1 MKNRTLHVGLLRSA
15 IASALLPMLIAVG
28 TASAASP
35 VSLDVRPLLGGR
47 FESGGWL
54 ALAVKLT
61 NDGPPVAGFLVAGTS
76 DGTARRPVELPAGA
90 RKQVTLYVRPQAF
103 QRKIEVRFEKGAD
116 LLAKAEAE
124 LQVMDSSTSAQ
135 AVIVGDG
142 SGSLRAQLL
151 SRGAG
156 LPEPVSLLPADLPE
170 RPEPLAGVEVI
181 VWAGDSSALSPAQRR
196 SLERWVAAGGQL
208 IVMGGP
214 DWQARSEAF
223 SDLLPVSG
231 LHAVDGAT
239 ASGLGS
245 WLGGT
250 APSGKMTA
258 ASGKAADG
266 ALVLAKLEAKGDE
279 PLLAAVSR
287 GAGRVL
293 YLAVDLANDQF
304 RGWDGASLLWSRLV
318 PEDLLSAQ
326 FRGGFPGPDQAN
338 SMTQALASLPS
349 LDVPPAELLLAVI
362 VGYILLIGPISYLVL
377 RRFDRR
383 ELAWLTAPLLVIVFS
398 ACSYGI
404 GSSLKGSEVIL
415 NQINLVRVAAGG
427 SAASV
432 EAYAGLF
439 SPNRATYDL
448 TVKADALLA
457 TMNSTNFQP
466 QPQSNQL
473 TYVTDQ
479 GNPAH
484 LRGLD
489 VSVFG
494 FQSVRAD
501 AVVDYEPS
509 LRVEWRVRER
519 GIEGTV
525 TNAGS
530 AEIEDVAVVG
540 QSSGTLIGNLK
551 PGQSKDFSG
560 TLANL
565 NGGSVS
571 DQIYGFNN
579 FDPSSQTDRSLMTRR
594 AVIDSLVGFG
604 GGGVVAMKG
613 GGVSSS
619 LGLDSGPFILGWRAD
634 PGPIEITVDARVVQ
648 RYDQTVEVISGR
660 PTFGPGP
667 VRIEPAQISTR
678 IVSTNGEASV
688 QQPGFVSLGNG
699 EVVFSLGLPLEASGL
714 APTKVTLLTAP
725 DPSIIL
731 GNQGDAGVF
740 LPPGFKLSVR
750 DPTSGEWVAL
760 GDLSRASRFEIDDP
774 TTVIDSGGTIE
785 VRIRGSGIDPSFGQT
800 TIFVGARVE
809 GVVAE

>member
-1 MKNRTLHVGLLRSA
+1 MKNRTLQVSLLRSTL
-15 IASALLPMLIAVG
+15 ASALLLMLVAVG
-28 TASAASP
+28 ATAAASP

-54 ALAVKLT
+54 ALAVRLT
-61 NDGPPVAGFLVAGTS
+61 NDGPPVAGYLLAGTS

-103 QRKIEVRFEKGAD
+103 QRKIEVRFEKDANV
-116 LLAKAEAE
+116 LAKAEAE
-124 LQVMDSSTSAQ
+124 LQVLDSTSSAQ
-135 AVIVGDG
+135 VVIVGDG

-156 LPEPVSLLPADLPE
+156 LPEPTSLLPADLPE
-170 RPEPLAGVEVI
+170 RPEPLAGVDVI
-181 VWAGDSSALSPAQRR
+181 VWAADSTALNPAQRR

-208 IVMGGP
+208 VVLGGP

-231 LHAVDGAT
+231 LHAVDNAT
-239 ASGLGS
+239 ATGLSG
-245 WLGGT
+245 WLGGA
-250 APSGKMTA
+250 APAGKLTA
-258 ASGKAADG
+258 ASGQVADG
-266 ALVLAKLEAKGDE
+266 ALVLATLQEKGAE
-279 PLLAAVSR
+279 PLLAAISR
-287 GAGRVL
+287 GAGRVF
-293 YLAVDLANDQF
+293 YFAVDLATDQF

-318 PEDLLSAQ
+318 PEDLVSAQ
-326 FRGGFPGPDQAN
+326 FGGVFPGPDQAN

-383 ELAWLTAPLLVIVFS
+383 ELAWLTAPLLVIIFS

-457 TMNSTNFQP
+457 TLNTSNFQP

-473 TYVTDQ
+473 AYVTDQ

-501 AVVDYEPS
+501 AVVDYQPS
-509 LRVEWRVRER
+509 LQVEWRVRER

-530 AEIEDVAVVG
+530 VEIEDVTIIG
-540 QSSGTLIGNLK
+540 QNTGTLIGNLK
-551 PGQSKDFSG
+551 PGESKDFSG
-560 TLANL
+560 TPANL

-571 DQIYGFNN
+571 DQVYGFNN
-579 FDPSSQTDRSLMTRR
+579 FDPSSQADRSLMTRR

-604 GGGVVAMKG
+604 GEFAVKG
-613 GGVSSS
+613 GASSS
-619 LGLDSGPFILGWRAD
+619 LGLDGGPFVLGWRSD
-634 PGPIEITVDARVVQ
+634 PGPIEITVDDRVVQ

-678 IVSTNGEASV
+678 IVSTDGDASV

-731 GNQGDAGVF
+731 GNQGNPGIF

-750 DPTSGEWVAL
+750 DPSSGEWVTL
-760 GDLSRASRFEIDDP
+760 GDLAQSSQFEIDDP
-774 TTVIDSGGTIE
+774 TTVLDSGGTIE
-785 VRIRGSGIDPSFGQT
+785 VRISGAGIDASFGQT
-800 TIFVGARVE
+800 TIFVGARVD
-809 GVVAE
+809 GVIAE

>member
-1 MKNRTLHVGLLRSA
+1 MKNRTRRVGPLRSA
-15 IASALLPMLIAVG
+15 IVSALLLTLVAVG
-28 TASAASP
+28 ATAAASP

-61 NDGPPVAGFLVAGTS
+61 NDGPPVAGYLLAGTS

-90 RKQVTLYVRPQAF
+90 RKQVTLYIRPQAF
-103 QRKIEVRFEKGAD
+103 QRKIEVRFEKDAEV
-116 LLAKAEAE
+116 LAKAEAD
-124 LQVMDSSTSAQ
+124 LQVLDTTSAAQ
-135 AVIVGDG
+135 VVIVGDG

-156 LPEPVSLLPADLPE
+156 LPEPTSLLPADLPE

-181 VWAGDSSALSPAQRR
+181 VWAADSTALTPAQRR

-208 IVMGGP
+208 IVLGGP

-223 SDLLPVSG
+223 SELLPVSG
-231 LHAVDGAT
+231 LHAVDGAN
-239 ASGLGS
+239 ASGLSG
-245 WLGGT
+245 WLGGA
-250 APSGKMTA
+250 APAGNMTA

-266 ALVLAKLEAKGDE
+266 ALVLATLGEKNAE
-279 PLLAAVSR
+279 PLLAAISR
-287 GAGRVL
+287 GAGRVF
-293 YLAVDLANDQF
+293 YFAVDLATDQF

-318 PEDLLSAQ
+318 PEDLVTAQ
-326 FRGGFPGPDQAN
+326 FGGAFPGLDQAN

-349 LDVPPAELLLAVI
+349 LDVPPVELLLVVI

-383 ELAWLTAPLLVIVFS
+383 ELAWLTAPLLVVVFS

-432 EAYAGLF
+432 EAYAGVF
-439 SPNRATYDL
+439 SPSKATYDL

-457 TMNSTNFQP
+457 TLNSSNFQP
-466 QPQSNQL
+466 QPQANQL
-473 TYVTDQ
+473 SYVTDQ

-501 AVVDYEPS
+501 AVVDYQPA
-509 LRVEWRVRER
+509 LQVEWRVRER

-525 TNAGS
+525 TNTGS
-530 AEIEDVAVVG
+530 VEIEDVAVIG
-540 QSSGTLIGNLK
+540 QNTGTLIGNLK
-551 PGQSKDFSG
+551 PGQSKDFTGS
-560 TLANL
+560 LANL

-571 DQIYGFNN
+571 DQVYGFNN
-579 FDPSSQTDRSLMTRR
+579 FDPNAQADRSLMTRR
-594 AVIDSLVGFG
+594 AVIDSLAGFG
-604 GGGVVAMKG
+604 GAFAMKG
-613 GGVSSS
+613 GGSSS
-619 LGLDSGPFILGWRAD
+619 TGPDSGPFVLGWRAD
-634 PGPIEITVDARVVQ
+634 PGPIEITVDNQVVQ
-648 RYDQTVEVISGR
+648 RYDQTVEVVSGR
-660 PTFGPGP
+660 PTFGPGA

-678 IVSTNGEASV
+678 IVSTDGDASV

-699 EVVFSLGLPLEASGL
+699 EVVFSLGLPLEASRL
-714 APTKVTLLTAP
+714 APTKVILLTAP

-731 GNQGDAGVF
+731 GNQGNPGIF

-750 DPTSGEWVAL
+750 DPSSGEWVTL
-760 GDLSRASRFEIDDP
+760 GDLAQSSEFVIDDP
-774 TTVIDSGGTIE
+774 STVLDSGGTIE
-785 VRIRGSGIDPSFGQT
+785 VRVSGAGIDASFGQT
-800 TIFVGARVE
+800 SIFVGARVE
-809 GVVAE
+809 GVITE

>member
-1 MKNRTLHVGLLRSA
+1 MKNRTLRVGLLRSA
-15 IASALLPMLIAVG
+15 IVSALLLTLIAVG
-28 TASAASP
+28 STAAASP

-61 NDGPPVAGFLVAGTS
+61 NDGPPVAGYLLAGTS

-103 QRKIEVRFEKGAD
+103 QRKIEVRFEKD
-116 LLAKAEAE
+116 TEVLAKAEAD
-124 LQVMDSSTSAQ
+124 LQVLDTTSAGQ
-135 AVIVGDG
+135 VLIVGDG

-156 LPEPVSLLPADLPE
+156 LPEPTSLLPTDLPE
-170 RPEPLAGVEVI
+170 RPEPLAGVDVI
-181 VWAGDSSALSPAQRR
+181 VWAADSTALTPAQRR

-208 IVMGGP
+208 IVLGGP

-223 SDLLPVSG
+223 SELLPVSG
-231 LHAVDGAT
+231 LHAVDGAN
-239 ASGLGS
+239 ASGLSG

-250 APSGKMTA
+250 APAGKITA
-258 ASGKAADG
+258 ASGKAANG
-266 ALVLAKLEAKGDE
+266 ALVLATLGEKSGE
-279 PLLAAVSR
+279 PLLAAISR
-287 GAGRVL
+287 GAGRVF
-293 YLAVDLANDQF
+293 YFAVDLATDEF

-318 PEDLLSAQ
+318 PEDLVSAQ
-326 FRGGFPGPDQAN
+326 FGGVIPGPDQAN

-349 LDVPPAELLLAVI
+349 LDVPPVELLLAVI

-432 EAYAGLF
+432 EAYAGVF
-439 SPNRATYDL
+439 SPSKATYDL

-457 TMNSTNFQP
+457 TLNSANFQP
-466 QPQSNQL
+466 QPQANQL
-473 TYVTDQ
+473 SYVADQ

-494 FQSVRAD
+494 FQAVRAD
-501 AVVDYEPS
+501 AVVDYQPA
-509 LRVEWRVRER
+509 LQVEWRVRER

-525 TNAGS
+525 TNTGS
-530 AEIEDVAVVG
+530 VEIEDVAVIG
-540 QSSGTLIGNLK
+540 QNTGTLIGNLK
-551 PGQSKDFSG
+551 PGQSKDFTGS
-560 TLANL
+560 LANL

-571 DQIYGFNN
+571 DQVYGFNN
-579 FDPSSQTDRSLMTRR
+579 FDPNGQADRSLMTRR
-594 AVIDSLVGFG
+594 AVIDSLTGF
-604 GGGVVAMKG
+604 GGVVAMKG
-613 GGVSSS
+613 GGSSS
-619 LGLDSGPFILGWRAD
+619 IGLDSGPFVLGWRAD
-634 PGPIEITVDARVVQ
+634 PGPIEITVDNQVVQ
-648 RYDQTVEVISGR
+648 RYDQTVEVVSGR
-660 PTFGPGP
+660 PTFGPGA
-667 VRIEPAQISTR
+667 VRIEPAQVSTR
-678 IVSTNGEASV
+678 IVSTDGEASM

-699 EVVFSLGLPLEASGL
+699 EVVFSLGLPLEASRL
-714 APTKVTLLTAP
+714 TPTKVTLLTAP

-731 GNQGDAGVF
+731 GNQGNPGIF

-750 DPTSGEWVAL
+750 NPSSGEWVTL
-760 GDLSRASRFEIDDP
+760 GDLAQSSEFVIDDP
-774 TTVIDSGGTIE
+774 STVLDSGGTIE
-785 VRIRGSGIDPSFGQT
+785 VRVSGAGIDQSFGQT
-800 TIFVGARVE
+800 SIFVGARVE
-809 GVVAE
+809 GVITE

>member
-1 MKNRTLHVGLLRSA
+1 MKNRTLRVGLLRSA
-15 IASALLPMLIAVG
+15 IVSALLLTLVAVG
-28 TASAASP
+28 AAAAASP

-61 NDGPPVAGFLVAGTS
+61 NDGPPVAGYLLAGTS

-90 RKQVTLYVRPQAF
+90 RKQVTLYVRPQGF
-103 QRKIEVRFEKGAD
+103 QRKIEVRFEKD
-116 LLAKAEAE
+116 TEVLAKAEAD
-124 LQVMDSSTSAQ
+124 LQVLDTTGAAQ
-135 AVIVGDG
+135 VVIVGDG

-156 LPEPVSLLPADLPE
+156 LPEPTSLLPADLPE
-170 RPEPLAGVEVI
+170 RPEPLAGVDVI
-181 VWAGDSSALSPAQRR
+181 VWAADSTALTPAQRR

-208 IVMGGP
+208 IVLGGP

-231 LHAVDGAT
+231 LHAVDDANANGL
-239 ASGLGS
+239 SG

-250 APSGKMTA
+250 APAGKMTA
-258 ASGKAADG
+258 ASGKPADG
-266 ALVLAKLEAKGDE
+266 ALVLATLQEKSAE
-279 PLLAAVSR
+279 PLLAAISR
-287 GAGRVL
+287 GAGRVF
-293 YLAVDLANDQF
+293 YFAVDLATDQF

-318 PEDLLSAQ
+318 PEDLVTAQ
-326 FRGGFPGPDQAN
+326 FGGVIPGPDQAN

-349 LDVPPAELLLAVI
+349 LDVPPVELLLAVI

-432 EAYAGLF
+432 EAYAGVF
-439 SPNRATYDL
+439 SPSKATYDL

-457 TMNSTNFQP
+457 TLNSSNFQA
-466 QPQSNQL
+466 QPQANQL

-501 AVVDYEPS
+501 AVVDYQPA
-509 LRVEWRVRER
+509 LQVEWRVREH

-525 TNAGS
+525 TNTGS
-530 AEIEDVAVVG
+530 LEIEDVALIG
-540 QSSGTLIGNLK
+540 QNTGTLIGTLK

-560 TLANL
+560 SLANL

-571 DQIYGFNN
+571 DQVYGFNN
-579 FDPSSQTDRSLMTRR
+579 FDPNAQGADRSLMTRR
-594 AVIDSLVGFG
+594 AVIDSLAGFG
-604 GGGVVAMKG
+604 SGLAMKG

-619 LGLDSGPFILGWRAD
+619 AGLDSGPFILGWRAD
-634 PGPIEITVDARVVQ
+634 PGPIEITVDDQVVQ
-648 RYDQTVEVISGR
+648 RYDQTVEVVSGR
-660 PTFGPGP
+660 PTFGPGA
-667 VRIEPAQISTR
+667 VRIEPAQVSTR
-678 IVSTNGEASV
+678 IVSTDGEASV

-699 EVVFSLGLPLEASGL
+699 EVVFSLGLPLEAARL

-731 GNQGDAGVF
+731 GNQGNPGIF

-750 DPTSGEWVAL
+750 DPGSGEWVLL
-760 GDLSRASRFEIDDP
+760 GDLAQASEFVIDDP
-774 TTVIDSGGTIE
+774 STVLDSGGTIE
-785 VRIRGSGIDPSFGQT
+785 VRVSGAGIDASFGQT

-809 GVVAE
+809 GVISE

>member
-1 MKNRTLHVGLLRSA
+1 MKKRSLHVGLLPSA
-15 IASALLPMLIAVG
+15 IASALLLMLVAVSA
-28 TASAASP
+28 TAAASP

-54 ALAVKLT
+54 ALAVRLT
-61 NDGPPVAGFLVAGTS
+61 NDGPPVSGYLLAGTS

-103 QRKIEVRFEKGAD
+103 QRKIEVRFEQDANI
-116 LLAKAEAE
+116 LAKAEAE
-124 LQVMDSSTSAQ
+124 LQVLDSSSSAQ
-135 AVIVGDG
+135 VVIVGDG
-142 SGSLRAQLL
+142 SGSLRAQLVA
-151 SRGAG
+151 RGAG
-156 LPEPVSLLPADLPE
+156 LPEPISLLPADLPE
-170 RPEPLAGVEVI
+170 RAEPLAGIEVI
-181 VWAGDSSALSPAQRR
+181 IWAADSTALDPAQRR

-208 IVMGGP
+208 IVLGGP

-223 SDLLPVSG
+223 SDLLPVTG

-239 ASGLGS
+239 ATGLGG
-245 WLGGT
+245 WLGGS
-250 APSGKMTA
+250 APSGKLTA
-258 ASGKAADG
+258 ASGKGASG
-266 ALVLAKLEAKGDE
+266 ALVLAKLDDKSGE
-279 PLLAAVSR
+279 PLVAAVSR

-293 YLAVDLANDQF
+293 YFAVDLATDQF
-304 RGWDGASLLWSRLV
+304 RGWDGAALLWSRLV
-318 PEDLLSAQ
+318 PEDLVSAQ
-326 FRGGFPGPDQAN
+326 FGGGGFPAPDQAN

-383 ELAWLTAPLLVIVFS
+383 ELAWLTAPLLVILFS

-404 GSSLKGSEVIL
+404 GSSLKGSDVIL

-432 EAYAGLF
+432 EAYAGIF

-448 TVKADALLA
+448 TVKADALVA
-457 TMNSTNFQP
+457 TMNTSAFQP
-466 QPQSNQL
+466 QQQTNQL
-473 TYVTDQ
+473 AYVTDQ

-501 AVVDYEPS
+501 AVVDYQPG
-509 LRVEWRVRER
+509 LQVEWHVRER

-530 AEIEDVAVVG
+530 VEIEDVAVIG
-540 QSSGTLIGNLK
+540 PTIGTLIGNLK
-551 PGQSKDFSG
+551 PGESKDFSG
-560 TLANL
+560 TVTNL

-571 DQIYGFNN
+571 DQVYGLNN
-579 FDPSSQTDRSLMTRR
+579 FDGSSQPDRLVMTRR
-594 AVIDSLVGFG
+594 AVIDSLVGLG
-604 GGGVVAMKG
+604 GAFAMKG
-613 GGVSSS
+613 GGGGSS
-619 LGLDSGPFILGWRAD
+619 LGLDSGPFVLGWRAD
-634 PGPIEITVDARVVQ
+634 PGPIEITVDGRVVQ
-648 RYDQTVEVISGR
+648 RYDQTVEVINGR
-660 PTFGPGP
+660 PTFGPGA
-667 VRIEPAQISTR
+667 VRIEPAQVSTR
-678 IVSTNGEASV
+678 IVSTAGEASV
-688 QQPGFVSLGNG
+688 QQPGFVTLGNG

-750 DPTSGEWVAL
+750 NPGTGEWVTL
-760 GDLSRASRFEIDDP
+760 GDLAQASQFEIDDP
-774 TTVIDSGGTIE
+774 TTVLDSGGTIE
-785 VRIRGSGIDPSFGQT
+785 VRISGSGIDQSFGQT
-800 TIFVGARVE
+800 QIFVGARVE
-809 GVVAE
+809 GVISE

>member
-1 MKNRTLHVGLLRSA
+1 MTNRTLHLSLLRSA
-15 IASALLPMLIAVG
+15 IASALLLMLVAVG
-28 TASAASP
+28 ATAAASP

-47 FESGGWL
+47 FQSGGWL
-54 ALAVKLT
+54 AVAVKLT
-61 NDGPPVAGFLVAGTS
+61 NDGPPVAGNLVAATS

-90 RKQVTLYVRPQAF
+90 RKQVTLYVRPQPF
-103 QRKIEVRFEKGAD
+103 QRKLEVRFEQHGTV
-116 LLAKAEAE
+116 LAKADAA
-124 LQVMDSSTSAQ
+124 LQVLDASSSAQ
-135 AVIVGDG
+135 VVIVGDG
-142 SGSLRAQLL
+142 GGSLRAQLL

-156 LPEPVSLLPADLPE
+156 LPEPISLLPADLPE

-181 VWAGDSSALSPAQRR
+181 VWAADSTALNPAQRR
-196 SLERWVAAGGQL
+196 SLQRWVAAGGEL
-208 IVMGGP
+208 IVLGGP

-239 ASGLGS
+239 ATGLGG
-245 WLGGT
+245 WVG
-250 APSGKMTA
+250 AAVPAGKVTA
-258 ASGKAADG
+258 ASGKLAAG
-266 ALVLAKLEAKGDE
+266 AFVLAPLQGKGGE
-279 PLLAAVSR
+279 PLLAAISR

-293 YLAVDLANDQF
+293 YFAVDLGTDQF
-304 RGWDGASLLWSRLV
+304 RAWDGGPLLWSRLV
-318 PEDLLSAQ
+318 PEDQFSAPG
-326 FRGGFPGPDQAN
+326 GGFPGQDAAN

-383 ELAWLTAPLLVIVFS
+383 ELAWMTAPLLVIVFS

-404 GSSLKGSEVIL
+404 GNSLKGSEVIL
-415 NQINLVRVAAGG
+415 NQINVVRVAAGG

-448 TVKADALLA
+448 TVRTDALLA
-457 TMNSTNFQP
+457 TLNTSQFQP
-466 QPQSNQL
+466 QPQTNQL
-473 TYVTDQ
+473 AYVTDQ

-484 LRGLD
+484 LRGLE

-501 AVVDYEPS
+501 AVVDYRPS
-509 LRVEWRVRER
+509 LQVKWRVLER

-525 TNAGS
+525 TNIGS
-530 AEIEDVAVVG
+530 VEIEDVAVIG
-540 QSSGTLIGNLK
+540 QTTGTMIGNLK
-551 PGQSKDFSG
+551 PGASKDFSG
-560 TLANL
+560 TLTNV

-571 DQIYGFNN
+571 DQVYGVNN
-579 FDPSSQTDRSLMTRR
+579 FDPSVQSDRSLVARR
-594 AVIDSLVGFG
+594 SVIDSLVGFG
-604 GGGVVAMKG
+604 GGWPGK

-619 LGLDSGPFILGWRAD
+619 LGLDSGPFVLGWRAD
-634 PGPIEITVDARVVQ
+634 PGPLEVTVDGRIVQ

-667 VRIEPAQISTR
+667 VKIEPAQISTR
-678 IVSTNGEASV
+678 IVSTAGDASV

-699 EVVFSLGLPLEASGL
+699 EVVFSLALPLEASGL
-714 APTKVTLLTAP
+714 APTKVTLVTAP

-731 GNQGDAGVF
+731 GNQADAGIF

-750 DPTSGEWVAL
+750 DPSSGEWVTL
-760 GDLSRASRFEIDDP
+760 GDLSKSSRFEIKDP
-774 TTVIDSGGTIE
+774 TTVLDSAGTIE
-785 VRIRGSGIDPSFGQT
+785 LRITGTGIDRSFGQT
-800 TIFVGARVE
+800 TIFVGARVD
-809 GVVAE
+809 GVITR